1 MTVRSK
7 LCAADGAADGGGE
20 VSGAAACPRA
30 RIGRNLRASAGLV
43 SRLRVPLPAPGAAAR
58 RAHLPARLAL
68 VVIAAGLAAAP
79 AFAQTQ
85 DLAQLQKQKGL
96 RPAQKTCI
104 ECHGKELEAY
114 KARASSHAPVREGK
128 CEACHLR
135 HGVVGVLRLAAADP
149 ALCLGCH
156 APAGQAESAQG
167 APGKAAAGKPAGAAA
182 KPMTFNHPPG
192 DRLKCG
198 ACHDPHGSGKLHLLK
213 AEGSAACLSCHE
225 AARFQGPSAHKPA
238 TADCLTCHDPHGG
251 GGPRSLRRPAEALC
265 ASCHDGGSDAEK
277 RGHGGGKP
285 AGSTCLACHTP
296 HASQAAGL
304 LKQRVHAPMAE
315 VPGGCATCHVSEGEG
330 ARKFALNAAVPD
342 ICVTCHDDPRKT
354 ASATGG
360 TPAAGKPAAT
370 GAPGASGGKASAA
383 AGAAAAAKGGGA
395 RVHPP
400 VGAGDCL
407 TCHTPHA
414 SDEKGLLKQPQ
425 AILCGNCHSEAQA
438 ALSAKAPHPPAVKE
452 CTACHLP
459 HAGPVNLLKAVP
471 PALCETCHADIK
483 TQVVRAHPHPPAA
496 AGACL
501 TCHNPHGSAN
511 KRILKD
517 GPAALCV
524 SCHAAFKDEMAAR
537 FTHPPAA
544 AGECASCHEPHGS
557 DSEHLLAADL
567 GKACLGC
574 HKSVAAEFP
583 EDSQH
588 APFASGECLSCHRPH
603 ASSRE
608 HLLATE
614 PSLLCRSCHAEV
626 SGEKAAVVRHTP
638 VQRGQCLSCHGPH
651 GGHPPAFLR
660 RADSRTLCLAC
671 HEAEGKMMVRKDL
684 TLHPPFQ
691 KGPCL
696 ACHAPHAS
704 DQEGMLV
711 KAPGA
716 LCTSCHDISAQA
728 IKVAHKGLLTAH
740 TDCTSCHE
748 PHASD
753 SKTLTLPV
761 QHPPFSDGDCG
772 ACHSGGGK

>member
-1 MTVRSK
+1 MTARSK
-7 LCAADGAADGGGE
+7 LRASDGTADEGGE
-20 VSGAAACPRA
+20 VSR
-30 RIGRNLRASAGLV
+30 LGLI
-43 SRLRVPLPAPGAAAR
+43 AAAR
-58 RAHLPARLAL
+58 QTHLPARLVL
-68 VVIAAGLAAAP
+68 VVIAAVLAGAP
-79 AFAQTQ
+79 AFTQTQ
-85 DLAQLQKQKGL
+85 NLAQLQKQKGL
-96 RPAQKTCI
+96 RPAQKTCV

-114 KARASSHAPVREGK
+114 KARASSHPPVREGS

-135 HGVVGVLRLAAADP
+135 HGVVGVLRLSADDP
-149 ALCLGCH
+149 ALCLRCH
-156 APAGQAESAQG
+156 AAAEQAEAAKSSPGKTGADKPAGE
-167 APGKAAAGKPAGAAA
+167 KVTGAAA
-182 KPMTFNHPPG
+182 KPMSFSHPPG
-192 DRLKCG
+192 DTLKCG
-198 ACHDPHGSGKLHLLK
+198 ACHDPHGSDRPHLLR
-213 AEGSAACLSCHE
+213 ADGSAACLSCHE
-225 AARFQGPSAHKPA
+225 AARFQGSSAHKPA
-238 TADCLTCHDPHGG
+238 TADCLTCHDPHGA
-251 GGPRSLRRPAEALC
+251 GGPRSLRRPAETLC
-265 ASCHDGGSDAEK
+265 ASCHDGSSEAEK

-304 LKQRVHAPMAE
+304 LKQRVHAPMAD
-315 VPGGCATCHVSEGEG
+315 VPGGCAACHVSEGEG
-330 ARKFALNAAVPD
+330 ARKFALNAPVPD
-342 ICVTCHDDPRKT
+342 LCVTCHDDPRKT
-354 ASATGG
+354 AAAAGA
-360 TPAAGKPAAT
+360 PAAGK
-370 GAPGASGGKASAA
+370 S
-383 AGAAAAAKGGGA
+383 AAAAAPGAAGGKPVAAGGTAAAARGGA

-425 AILCGNCHSEAQA
+425 AVLCGACHAEAQA

-459 HAGPVNLLKAVP
+459 HAGPVNLLKAAP

-483 TQVVRAHPHPPAA
+483 AQVARAHPHPPAA
-496 AGACL
+496 AGECL

-517 GPAALCV
+517 APTALCV
-524 SCHAAFKDEMAAR
+524 SCHAEFKDQMAAR

-544 AGECASCHEPHGS
+544 AGDCASCHEPHGS
-557 DSEHLLAADL
+557 DAEHLLPADL

-574 HKSVAAEFP
+574 HKSAASEFP
-583 EDSQH
+583 EDGQH
-588 APFASGECLSCHRPH
+588 APFAAGECLSCHRPH

-614 PSLLCRSCHAEV
+614 PSLICRSCHAEV
-626 SGEKAAVVRHTP
+626 SGEKTAAVRHTP
-638 VQRGQCLSCHGPH
+638 AQRGQCLSCHGPH
-651 GGHPPAFLR
+651 GGYPPGLLR
-660 RADSRTLCLAC
+660 RADSRTLCLSC
-671 HEAEGKMMVRKDL
+671 HEEEGRMIVQKDL

-704 DQEGMLV
+704 EQEGMLV

-716 LCTSCHDISAQA
+716 LCTSCHDISAQS
-728 IKVAHKGLLTAH
+728 IKVAHKGLLTLRA
-740 TDCTSCHE
+740 DCMSCHE

-761 QHPPFSDGDCG
+761 QHPPFADGDCG
-772 ACHSGGGK
+772 ACHSGGVQ